1 MKLHRLIRIPIF
13 SLFLIL
19 PLWYGCSVLNIPTY
33 NQAEYAQFVE
43 IAASAAESKCEPAE
57 NARLSALSARAV
69 IYSTHLPHNDLI
81 ADSAELMHT
90 TILTL
95 KLAPVDSGYC
105 HLKLRTITAMATTL
119 ADAAGGK
126 TR

>member
-1 MKLHRLIRIPIF
+1 MKTTHWMGVPL
-13 SLFLIL
+13 LFLIL
-19 PLWYGCSVLNIPTY
+19 PFWYGCSVLNIPTY
-33 NQAEYAQFVE
+33 NQGEYAQYVE
-43 IAASAAESKCEPAE
+43 IAASAAEGKCEPAE
-57 NARLSALSARAV
+57 NARLSALSARV
-69 IYSTHLPHNDLI
+69 VVYSTHLPHNDLI
-81 ADSAELMHT
+81 ADGAGLMHT